1 MENLILLPVFL
12 FPLAG
17 LLYIALLHKRP
28 FKGDWVIKAIPALS
42 LAVLSIFFVPG
53 VYGKIL
59 CAGFVLSAMG
69 DISLCF
75 EGEKY
80 FIGGLVSFL
89 LAHVTYIVTF
99 AMDSP
104 WSTQLWW
111 LLGLIGIFG
120 VLMVMVLTPHLGPM
134 KIPVYVYISV
144 ILTMDVMAVMHGP
157 DNIVLIAGALTF
169 TLSDTILALN
179 KFRKPVPAAE
189 YLIMSTYYAGQA
201 LIFLGMAA
209 EHFEIRFC

>member
-1 MENLILLPVFL
+1 MENLILVPVFL

-28 FKGDWVIKAIPALS
+28 FKGDFVIKSIPALCLAALS
-42 LAVLSIFFVPG
+42 LIFVPDI
-53 VYGKIL
+53 YGKIL
-59 CAGFVLSAMG
+59 FAGFVLSAIG
-69 DISLCF
+69 DICLCF
-75 EGEKY
+75 EGDKF

-104 WSTQLWW
+104 WSTELWW
-111 LLGLIGIFG
+111 LLALIGCFG
-120 VLMVMVLTPHLGPM
+120 IVMVMVLTPHLGEM

-144 ILTMDVMAVMHGP
+144 ILTMDVMAVMRGAG
-157 DNIVLIAGALTF
+157 NLVLIAGALTF
-169 TLSDTILALN
+169 TASDTVLALN

-189 YLIMSTYYAGQA
+189 YLIMTTYYAGQA